1 MEKELNGATAN
12 SITQSTS
19 NQSPASFSE
28 IREYFKFRAGIFSL
42 AAALK
47 TGICISE
54 TVVEF
59 KKRRVGGLL
68 RGNTLST

>member
-12 SITQSTS
+12 SVTQSTS

-42 AAALK
+42 
-47 TGICISE
+47 
-54 TVVEF
+54 V
-59 KKRRVGGLL
+59 L
-68 RGNTLST
+68 R